1 MTLRD
6 QSKLSHARG
15 LIHFSCF
22 YTLKGQ
28 ILCAR
33 KKNKERKKKGRD
45 GSASHAMSR
54 VWTHNGFVKQPAASS
69 AADSSRNKEKQS
81 IRRRETK
88 RYFTNCTQTTNR
100 NASPQLDN
108 NGDNIETLS
117 QTRLLEN
124 RPHHVGWSW
133 SSLWKI
139 TLWLI
144 LSFVLE
150 RFFSH
155 ATFASVISCG

>member
-1 MTLRD
+1 MMTLRD

-28 ILCAR
+28 ILCAK
-33 KKNKERKKKGRD
+33 KKNKERKKKGRN

-54 VWTHNGFVKQPAASS
+54 VWTYNGFVKQPAASS

-124 RPHHVGWSW
+124 RPHHVG
-133 SSLWKI
+133 
-139 TLWLI
+139 
-144 LSFVLE
+144 
-150 RFFSH
+150 
-155 ATFASVISCG
+155 